1 MMMTVTPA
9 DTAAKRFP
17 GWPVSDRLAWER
29 ALDGTAGN
37 FLDDRPAIATW
48 APRTQ
53 QNARN
58 AVSALLRWL
67 RTRAPIRPNDSLGAL
82 MSPELLLHYVRH
94 LRQTQVPGTVDYTVF
109 MLAGALPVFAP
120 ERDWDWIAPIN
131 RRLSA
136 LARRH
141 VPTAGPVVHAALL
154 HDLGLRV
161 MQESQNGDGEIDPCV
176 YRDGLI
182 VAMLAVAPMRIAN
195 FAALRVGTELRQEGE
210 QWKVYLDADTTKTRR
225 ADVWPIGGRV
235 AHFLEHYVGVVRPTL
250 QARAQHPR
258 PTDLLWIGDSGWP
271 IGHQVLRPIIARLT
285 RERLGVQINPHR
297 FRHCAATTFALEQ
310 PGDALKNAALLG
322 HASPETT
329 EKHYIVQ
336 QRQLV
341 QQDYLKLLHAR
352 DPRPSGT
359 A

>member
-1 MMMTVTPA
+1 MTVTA
-9 DTAAKRFP
+9 GDTATKRFP
-17 GWPVSDRLAWER
+17 GWPASDRLAWER
-29 ALDGTAGN
+29 ALDGASGS

-58 AVSALLRWL
+58 AVSGLLRWL
-67 RTRAPIRPNDSLGAL
+67 QSRAPVPPDGSLGVA
-82 MSPELLLHYVRH
+82 MSPELLLDYVGH
-94 LRQTQVPGTVDYTVF
+94 LRRKHVPGTVDCTVF
-109 MLAGALPVFAP
+109 MLAGALLVFAP
-120 ERDWDWIAPIN
+120 DRDWGWIAPIG

-136 LARRH
+136 IARRH

-195 FAALRVGTELRQEGE
+195 YAALRIGPELRQEGN
-210 QWKVYLDADTTKTRR
+210 QWRVYLDADTTKTRR
-225 ADVWPIGGRV
+225 ADVWPIGGQV
-235 AHFLEHYVGVVRPTL
+235 AHYLEHYVAVVRAAL
-250 QARAQHPR
+250 LARTRYPH
-258 PTDLLWIGDSGWP
+258 PTDRLWIGNSGWP
-271 IGHQVLRPIIARLT
+271 IGDQVLRPIIAGLT

-297 FRHCAATTFALEQ
+297 FRHCAATTFALEK
-310 PGDALKNAALLG
+310 PEDALQSAALLG
-322 HASPETT
+322 HASPQTT

-341 QQDYLKLLHAR
+341 QQDYLKLLQAR
-352 DPRPSGT
+352 RSSPT
-359 A
+359 